1 MILRYEGATL
11 CGRLFLQDA
20 QPMILT
26 MHREEVDKKIQNDND
41 FNDLIST

>member
-1 MILRYEGATL
+1 MK
-11 CGRLFLQDA
+11 GRPCVAACFLHDA